1 MVNGSAALMVDGE
14 GAALAFASLSLCPSP
29 FTLDPN
35 D

>member
-14 GAALAFASLSLCPSP
+14 GAALASASLSLGLSP
-29 FTLDPN
+29 FTLYLN